1 MSRRLSSFRQREV
14 TRVVKGVIAAGVHVA
29 GVKVSPHGDI
39 EVVIGNERA
48 QDSPAQ
54 EENEWDRI

>member
-1 MSRRLSSFRQREV
+1 MSRRSSSFHQRDV
-14 TRVVKGVIAAGVHVA
+14 THAVKGVMVAGLHVA

-39 EVVIGNERA
+39 EVVTGKERA

-54 EENEWDRI
+54 EENEWDRV